1 MHSKGTWP
9 LTHAAASD
17 SATGLKNIPLAS
29 ILKVEIPEL
38 HLLGRPPSKK
48 SENEAAVNLGIGRA
62 ERAGHLR
69 SCVAGRFFVS
79 LARGIRELP
88 RARAKNGTPAYVLHI
103 FTRPLPRALGRN
115 RRKRRKTSK
124 PEPGGN
130 CQRPFRLLTSAASLV
145 SRTNTSRTH
154 LPPKTRSA
162 STHAHIH
169 TQTTA
174 LRRWR
179 AARKRQLRP
188 SEAPSV
194 EERGS
199 PPSSCLSRS
208 SQARLGRRTCDP
220 SVGPSPSR
228 GASRQRKKKITI

>member
-1 MHSKGTWP
+1 MLPARGGAAPLKGPPSVILFLRCRDAKEHARVPRPKKRSHFSWESTFQILISKPEQHSNISSRIAGSLRIPKNPLEMRHVQQGKIALDARGRLRQRNWP
-9 LTHAAASD
+9 EKHA
-17 SATGLKNIPLAS
+17 PAS

-115 RRKRRKTSK
+115 RRKRRKT
-124 PEPGGN
+124 
-130 CQRPFRLLTSAASLV
+130 
-145 SRTNTSRTH
+145 
-154 LPPKTRSA
+154 
-162 STHAHIH
+162 
-169 TQTTA
+169 
-174 LRRWR
+174 
-179 AARKRQLRP
+179 
-188 SEAPSV
+188 
-194 EERGS
+194 
-199 PPSSCLSRS
+199 
-208 SQARLGRRTCDP
+208 
-220 SVGPSPSR
+220 
-228 GASRQRKKKITI
+228 

>member
-1 MHSKGTWP
+1 MYSKGKWP

-17 SATGLKNIPLAS
+17 SATGLKNMPLAS

-88 RARAKNGTPAYVLHI
+88 RARAKNGTPAYVLHM

-124 PEPGGN
+124 FEPGGN

-154 LPPKTRSA
+154 P
-162 STHAHIH
+162 
-169 TQTTA
+169 
-174 LRRWR
+174 
-179 AARKRQLRP
+179 
-188 SEAPSV
+188 
-194 EERGS
+194 
-199 PPSSCLSRS
+199 PPSRPPQTKPGKREHAKETKTS
-208 SQARLGRRTCDP
+208 
-220 SVGPSPSR
+220 
-228 GASRQRKKKITI
+228 

>member
-1 MHSKGTWP
+1 MYSKGKWP

-17 SATGLKNIPLAS
+17 SATGLKNMPLAS

-124 PEPGGN
+124 FEPGGN

-154 LPPKTRSA
+154 QPPKTRPASTRARQHAHARARARTRASA
-162 STHAHIH
+162 RARTHARTHAHTH
-169 TQTTA
+169 THTRTHA
-174 LRRWR
+174 HTHTRT
-179 AARKRQLRP
+179 RP
-188 SEAPSV
+188 
-194 EERGS
+194 R
-199 PPSSCLSRS
+199 
-208 SQARLGRRTCDP
+208 
-220 SVGPSPSR
+220 
-228 GASRQRKKKITI
+228 

>member
-1 MHSKGTWP
+1 MYSKGKWP

-17 SATGLKNIPLAS
+17 SATGLKNMPLAS

-38 HLLGRPPSKK
+38 HLLGRPPSKI

-88 RARAKNGTPAYVLHI
+88 RARAKNGTPACVLHI

-124 PEPGGN
+124 FEPGGN

-162 STHAHIH
+162 STRAREHAHARAHARTRARAHAHAH
-169 TQTTA
+169 THTRTHA
-174 LRRWR
+174 HTHTR
-179 AARKRQLRP
+179 AHAHTHTRTRP
-188 SEAPSV
+188 
-194 EERGS
+194 R
-199 PPSSCLSRS
+199 
-208 SQARLGRRTCDP
+208 
-220 SVGPSPSR
+220 
-228 GASRQRKKKITI
+228 

>member
-1 MHSKGTWP
+1 MYSKGKWP

-17 SATGLKNIPLAS
+17 SATGLKNMPLAS

-124 PEPGGN
+124 FEPGGN

-162 STHAHIH
+162 STRARAHAHTRTHAH
-169 TQTTA
+169 THTRT
-174 LRRWR
+174 RTR
-179 AARKRQLRP
+179 
-188 SEAPSV
+188 
-194 EERGS
+194 
-199 PPSSCLSRS
+199 SR
-208 SQARLGRRTCDP
+208 
-220 SVGPSPSR
+220 
-228 GASRQRKKKITI
+228 